1 MTIDPVTVEILRN
14 HYQAIVEDMARI
26 MERTAYT
33 TFVKETADF
42 STGLVSTGGEYVA
55 YPWHLGAS
63 SYLGLNMKQA
73 LDSFDRYE
81 DGDVVIAN
89 DAYLSGPLCTH
100 APDVHI
106 LRPIFHAGRIVA
118 WGYAFVHASDVGG
131 AVPASVWPR
140 ATEIFQEGLRL
151 RPTKLYRAGRLTE
164 DVKHV
169 ILDNCRIP
177 ELLWGDISAMCAAVG
192 SCARRVEEM
201 IEKFGVGPFVDGID
215 AVLDY
220 AERRARA
227 VLARIPDGTYRFTDY
242 MEDDLQSDVPVRI
255 QVALTAERG
264 AVHLDFTGSDP
275 QVASAL
281 NIATHGVTHPF
292 LCLALVAFVV
302 TEDPDIPKASSVLRP
317 VRVTAPAGSVV
328 NCQFPA
334 PIGVRFATVLRV
346 FDVVLGALAQA
357 VPGRIPAAAAGGISP
372 VVASLLDPATGTRHV
387 QVVEPM
393 LGGGGG
399 RPDSDGPSG
408 ADSAV
413 GFLRNTPVES
423 IEAEVPIVVRR
434 YHLVPDTGG
443 AGEHRGGLAVRLD
456 FQVFHP
462 HAIVTARG
470 MERFRLE
477 PWGVAGGGAGTT
489 GSCVVNRDTP
499 TARDV
504 GKIDVLSLEP
514 GDVVSIVSPAG
525 GGHGDPRRRD
535 PERVRDDVRAG
546 FLSVAAAR
554 ARHGVVLRAGEVD
567 REATA
572 DARAAMAPRTDGVFD
587 FGPGRARLER
597 RWPPAVQDAVVRLLQ
612 SVPVAV
618 RDWGKHRIY
627 ERVQAS
633 AAGRL
638 PTPAD
643 AEAAWR
649 EIRDQLSRAL
659 GEGPSATPPEGD
671 GSPTRAS
678 GAAGAPFSVAP

>member
-1 MTIDPVTVEILRN
+1 VTSAMAIDPVTLEILRN

-26 MERTAYT
+26 MERTACT

-63 SYLGLNMKQA
+63 SYLGLNMKRT
-73 LDSFDRYE
+73 LDYFDGYE
-81 DGDVVIAN
+81 EGDVVIAN

-106 LRPIFHAGRIVA
+106 LRPLFHAGRLVA

-151 RPTKLYRAGRLTE
+151 RPTKLYRAGRLVE
-164 DVKHV
+164 DVKHL

-177 ELLWGDISAMCAAVG
+177 DLLWGDIQAMCAAVA
-192 SCARRVEEM
+192 SCARRVAEM
-201 IEKFGVGPFVDGID
+201 IEKFGVDAFVGGID

-227 VLARIPDGTYRFTDY
+227 VLAKIPDGTYRFADY
-242 MEDDLQSDVPVRI
+242 MEDDLQSEVPVRL

-334 PIGVRFATVLRV
+334 PIGVRYATVLRV

-357 VPGRIPAAAAGGISP
+357 VPGCIPAAAAGGISP
-372 VVASLLDPATGTRHV
+372 VVASLLDPTTGTRHV

-399 RPDSDGPSG
+399 RPGSDGPSG

-477 PWGVAGGGAGTT
+477 PWGVAGGRAGTT

-499 TARDV
+499 AARDV

-535 PERVRDDVRAG
+535 PERVREDVRAG
-546 FLSVAAAR
+546 FVSPATAR
-554 ARHGVVLRAGEVD
+554 ARHGVVLRTGEVD
-567 REATA
+567 GNATA
-572 DARAAMAPRTDGVFD
+572 RARADLAPADGAFD

-597 RWPPAVQDAVVRLLQ
+597 RWPPAVQDAVLRLLA
-612 SVPVAV
+612 SVPVPV

-627 ERVQAS
+627 ERVQAR
-633 AAGRL
+633 AAGRV

-643 AEAAWR
+643 AEAAWH
-649 EIRDQLSRAL
+649 EIRDQLARAL
-659 GEGPSATPPEGD
+659 GEGGAGGPE
-671 GSPTRAS
+671 
-678 GAAGAPFSVAP
+678 